1 MLMSQPRLLLLD
13 GPWRPD
19 SVLAARIVDYVC
31 RVQEHFS
38 IPAILCSHDLDLI
51 EGVSDEIITIKDGA
65 LERLK

>member
-1 MLMSQPRLLLLD
+1 MSQPRLLLLD
-13 GPWRPD
+13 EPLAGLD